1 MAVRNHTHGTDRRLF
16 AFVHARAAISASNDR
31 ELRGSMISSCCES
44 EESERDI
51 ACLGDGGLAGN
62 PFLTLTRNVAEKHI
76 S

>member
-1 MAVRNHTHGTDRRLF
+1 MDVRNHTHGTDRRLF

-51 ACLGDGGLAGN
+51 ACLGDDGLAGN
-62 PFLTLTRNVAEKHI
+62 PFLTL
-76 S
+76 